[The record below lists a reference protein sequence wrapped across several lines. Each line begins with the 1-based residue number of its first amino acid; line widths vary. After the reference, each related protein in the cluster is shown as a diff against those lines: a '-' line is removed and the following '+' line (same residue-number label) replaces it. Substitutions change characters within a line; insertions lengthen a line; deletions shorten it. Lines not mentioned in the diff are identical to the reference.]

1 MITIPFQVSATE
13 YSVYIGLG
21 DDNIERVRQ
30 YDPAEVVLS
39 QLGEPFQRLKLKDIV
54 VGYCSEDDF
63 KKVQEIYHAEPT
75 NAGMKKALRYLTRG
89 YKFRPEFGDHDG
101 PPLSIKI
108 DPKEPTQ

>member
-63 KKVQEIYHAEPT
+63 KKVGDLPCGTDERWNEEGATVSH
-75 NAGMKKALRYLTRG
+75 TR
-89 YKFRPEFGDHDG
+89 
-101 PPLSIKI
+101 L
-108 DPKEPTQ
+108 